1 MQTETKPSGKN
12 KYWTLFLSTLTISA
26 LTFGGGYVIVSL
38 LKKKFVDEL
47 HWLEADEMLDLA
59 AIAQSSP
66 GAVAVN
72 AAILVGYRTLG
83 LPGMAIAVLGTIIP
97 PFVIISLI
105 SLCYTA
111 FRTNPIVAAVLK
123 GMQSGVA
130 AVIADVT
137 VNLSRNVQR
146 ESGVIGV
153 LIMVGAFLAS
163 WMFNVNVL
171 WVIFVCAVYGLGS
184 TWLRLHRRRERML

>member
-26 LTFGGGYVIVSL
+26 FTFGGGYVIVSL

-72 AAILVGYRTLG
+72 ASILVGYRTLG

-171 WVIFVCAVYGLGS
+171 WIIFVCAVYGLGS

>member
-1 MQTETKPSGKN
+1 M
-12 KYWTLFLSTLTISA
+12 TISA
-26 LTFGGGYVIVSL
+26 FTFGGSYVIVSL

-171 WVIFVCAVYGLGS
+171 WIIFVCAVYGLGS

>member
-26 LTFGGGYVIVSL
+26 FTFGGGYVIVSL

-83 LPGMAIAVLGTIIP
+83 LPGMGIAVLGTIIP

-130 AVIADVT
+130 AVIADAT

-171 WVIFVCAVYGLGS
+171 WIIFVCAVYGLGS

>member
-1 MQTETKPSGKN
+1 MQTETTKTPKN
-12 KYWTLFLSTLTISA
+12 RYWTLFLSTLTISA
-26 LTFGGGYVIVSL
+26 FTFGGGYVIVSL
-38 LKKKFVDEL
+38 LKKKFADEL

-83 LPGMAIAVLGTIIP
+83 LPGMGIAVLGTIIP

-171 WVIFVCAVYGLGS
+171 WIIFVCAVYGLGS

>member
-1 MQTETKPSGKN
+1 MQSKPKQTGRN
-12 KYWTLFLSTLTISA
+12 KYWTLFVSTLTISA
-26 LTFGGGYVIVSL
+26 FTFGGGYVIVSL
-38 LKKKFVDEL
+38 LKKKFADEL
-47 HWLEADEMLDLA
+47 HWLEPEEMLDLA

-83 LPGMAIAVLGTIIP
+83 LPGMGVAILGTIIP
-97 PFVIISLI
+97 PFAIISLI

-111 FRTNPIVAAVLK
+111 FRTNPVVAAVLK

-137 VNLSRNVQR
+137 VNLSASVQR
-146 ESGVIGV
+146 ESGTVGV
-153 LIMVGAFLAS
+153 FIMIAAFLAS

-171 WVIFVCAVYGLGS
+171 WIIFACAVYGLGA
-184 TWLRLHRRRERML
+184 TWLRLHRRKEQMP

>member
-1 MQTETKPSGKN
+1 MQTETKPKGKN

-26 LTFGGGYVIVSL
+26 FTFGGGYVIVSL
-38 LKKKFVDEL
+38 LKKKFADEL

-83 LPGMAIAVLGTIIP
+83 LPGMGIAVLGTIIP
-97 PFVIISLI
+97 PFVVISLI

-130 AVIADVT
+130 AVTADVT

-163 WMFNVNVL
+163 WMFSVNVL
-171 WVIFVCAVYGLGS
+171 WIIFVCAVYGLGS

>member
-1 MQTETKPSGKN
+1 MQTETKPKGKN

-26 LTFGGGYVIVSL
+26 FTFGGGYVIVSL
-38 LKKKFVDEL
+38 LKKKFADEL

-83 LPGMAIAVLGTIIP
+83 LPGMGIAVLGTIIP

-163 WMFNVNVL
+163 WMFSVNVL
-171 WVIFVCAVYGLGS
+171 WIIFVCAVYGLGS

>member
-1 MQTETKPSGKN
+1 MQTETKPKGKN

-26 LTFGGGYVIVSL
+26 FTFGGGYVIVSL
-38 LKKKFVDEL
+38 LKKKFADEL

-83 LPGMAIAVLGTIIP
+83 LPGMGIAVLGTIIP

-171 WVIFVCAVYGLGS
+171 WIIFVCAVYGLGS

>member
-1 MQTETKPSGKN
+1 MQTETKPKGKN

-26 LTFGGGYVIVSL
+26 FTFGGGYVIVSL
-38 LKKKFVDEL
+38 LKKKFADEL

-83 LPGMAIAVLGTIIP
+83 LPGMGIAVLGTIIP
-97 PFVIISLI
+97 PFVVISLI

-163 WMFNVNVL
+163 WMFSVNVL
-171 WVIFVCAVYGLGS
+171 WIIFVCAVYGLVS

>member
-1 MQTETKPSGKN
+1 MQTETKPKGKN

-26 LTFGGGYVIVSL
+26 FTFGGGYVIVSL
-38 LKKKFVDEL
+38 LKKKFADEL

-83 LPGMAIAVLGTIIP
+83 LPGMGIAVLGTIIP

-146 ESGVIGV
+146 ESGVVGV

-163 WMFNVNVL
+163 WMFSVNVL
-171 WVIFVCAVYGLGS
+171 WIIFVCAVYGLVS

>member
-26 LTFGGGYVIVSL
+26 FTFGGGYVIVSL

-83 LPGMAIAVLGTIIP
+83 L
-97 PFVIISLI
+97 
-105 SLCYTA
+105 
-111 FRTNPIVAAVLK
+111 AVLK

-171 WVIFVCAVYGLGS
+171 WIIFVCAVYGLGS